1 MKNKSRIITCLSITD
16 KAIKLVQSFPGRL
29 VPEISAALALPLGA
43 KNDEELTRGIK
54 SLFGSLK
61 QKDPGR
67 LILMI
72 PRQMAALHY
81 ARFPSTN
88 PEELSQMAR
97 LQAPKQIPYDPK
109 EIIFG
114 YQVVRVNPD
123 GYSDVVLII
132 IHQDIVRR
140 YIAALE
146 KNKMEPDEVIIDSQ
160 GICRWLQL
168 QREFKADTGVI
179 VVDLDSGHARLDIV
193 LSGMFIYSRAF
204 PLSLNSSDYKTR
216 LSEEINRS
224 LFAYQNETS
233 RLKPAEAVFTGS
245 SECLERV
252 DDDLLNSLPFRSVKY
267 PQDKGIQLK
276 NSSQVKPEDFKK
288 ISFASLIGAV
298 CSQKKPLFNLLP
310 EDVLAKRGMAAY
322 KLEMRKAAVFIVLII
337 STLASAMFMNIRL
350 RQSSAIGLD
359 AELGR
364 LSEDVGRIEKM
375 ARKITYVRSQDN
387 RSGSCLDVFT
397 EVFRVAQEEVSL
409 ISFSYT
415 LNKPLIL
422 KGRAKSLSGVFN
434 FVSALEESPVFKDVQ
449 LRHSFER
456 RVQGEPLAD
465 FDIICQLEG

>member
-16 KAIKLVQSFPGRL
+16 KVIKLVQSCPGRL
-29 VPEISAALALPLGA
+29 VPEISAVQALSLAG
-43 KNDEELTRGIK
+43 KSDEELARGIK
-54 SLFGSLK
+54 SLFSSLK

-72 PRQMAALHY
+72 PRQMAAMHY

-88 PEELSQMAR
+88 PEELFQMAR
-97 LQAPKQIPYDPK
+97 LQAPKQIPYDSK

-123 GYSDVVLII
+123 GYSDIVLII

-146 KNKMEPDEVIIDSQ
+146 KNKIEPDEVVIDSQ

-168 QREFKADTGVI
+168 QQEFKADTGVI
-179 VVDLDSGHARLDIV
+179 VVDLDTEHARLDIV

-204 PLSLNSSDYKTR
+204 PVSLGSPDYRMR

-233 RLKPAEAVFTGS
+233 MVKPAEAVFTGS
-245 SECLERV
+245 SEYLERI
-252 DDDLLNSLPFRSVKY
+252 DDDLLNSLPFKSVKY
-267 PQDKGIQLK
+267 PQDKAIQLK
-276 NSSQVKPEDFKK
+276 NSSQIKLENFKR
-288 ISFASLIGAV
+288 ISFTSLIGAV

-310 EDVLAKRGMAAY
+310 EDLLAKRGKAAY
-322 KLEMRKAAVFIVLII
+322 KLEIRKTAVFIVLII
-337 STLASAMFMNIRL
+337 FAIASAMFMNISL
-350 RQSSAIGLD
+350 RQSSAIRLGE
-359 AELGR
+359 ELSR

-397 EVFRVAQEEVSL
+397 EVFRVAQEEISL

-415 LNKPLIL
+415 LNKSLIL

-456 RVQGEPLAD
+456 RVQGESLAD
-465 FDIICQLEG
+465 FDITCQPEG